1 MAHLPETIAA
11 QIPEFAQC
19 RSPNIEDNPDD
30 LLTRIGRTPASARTC
45 GQSGFNREIRILGC
59 NFDSS
64 DFLEIQPLFLRMWWT
79 AGGINDRFAHG
90 SISSRLSRSV
100 CNLSKWKNYS
110 LGSCLSSVADGVAS
124 HCPTGLTPFGIRF
137 VG

>member
-64 DFLEIQPLFLRMWWT
+64 DFLEIQPLFLRMWSLRFHSAVFRLTLHSPRVNEKLLVFGSEAGAHCT
-79 AGGINDRFAHG
+79 AGRSRFLPA
-90 SISSRLSRSV
+90 R
-100 CNLSKWKNYS
+100 
-110 LGSCLSSVADGVAS
+110 
-124 HCPTGLTPFGIRF
+124 P
-137 VG
+137 